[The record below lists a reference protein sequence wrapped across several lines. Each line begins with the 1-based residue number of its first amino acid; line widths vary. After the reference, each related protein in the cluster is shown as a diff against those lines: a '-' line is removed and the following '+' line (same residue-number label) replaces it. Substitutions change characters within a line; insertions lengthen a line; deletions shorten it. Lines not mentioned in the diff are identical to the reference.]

1 MCAMG
6 TVWRSAVTYGRIVTK
21 QEQQMKWLRQQIEWI
36 RAAAYIVLAIAT
48 FTATFFVAQ
57 IQ

>member
-1 MCAMG
+1 MG